1 MKNCLIIAFL
11 LGSFPVLAQ
20 IQFNSFEQVLNYADN
35 HGVAI
40 QSAALSEQIALS
52 EKKES
57 KFDLLPSLNVS
68 TGYNDNITLQPT
80 LVPAQFLNPA
90 APEDAFEELTF
101 GTKYLYSATIQAQ
114 WDVLNFQKIFALQ
127 TADIDLEANKIN
139 TEVNRYNIYHQ
150 LASTYYS
157 ILLTQESIQIYEEN
171 VEVAEAIFKSSKE
184 KFKKGLLNEAEL
196 NMAEIQTLQNQRSL
210 SLAENNLEQFYIQLQ
225 SQLNTN
231 EQITVLDTPEK
242 FILATTEINGMHP
255 EVLLQEA
262 EVKKFESIVEQT
274 KALRYPSL
282 SLFYQNNNN
291 WATNDFFD
299 FSNANALPQQLLGV
313 QISVSGLFSP
323 AKKQKI
329 NQSKLNLE
337 LQQMKLANTQLV
349 KQKEDDLL
357 QLQFQ
362 QTSEQLAENRK
373 ILDLQ
378 MENDTHAESRYQGG
392 IISLDQR
399 LDKYGDLLAA
409 QDAYLQSLAAFTLAQ
424 YKIYI
429 RQIDFQ

>member
-35 HGVAI
+35 HALAI
-40 QSAALSEQIALS
+40 KSAALSEQIALS
-52 EKKES
+52 EKKEA
-57 KFDLLPSLNVS
+57 KFDLLPSINVS

-80 LVPAQFLNPA
+80 LVPAQFLNSA
-90 APEDAFEELTF
+90 APGDAFEELTF

-171 VEVAEAIFKSSKE
+171 VEVAEAIFESSKD
-184 KFKKGLLNEAEL
+184 KFKKGLLNGVEL

-210 SLAENNLEQFYIQLQ
+210 NLAENNLEQFYIQLQ

-231 EQITVLDTPEK
+231 EQITILDTPEK

-299 FSNANALPQQLLGV
+299 FSNANALPQQLFGV
-313 QISVSGLFSP
+313 QISLSGLFSP

-378 MENDTHAESRYQGG
+378 RENDTHAESRYQGG

-399 LDKYGDLLAA
+399 LDKYDDLLAA

>member
-35 HGVAI
+35 HAVAI

-299 FSNANALPQQLLGV
+299 FSNANALPQQLFGV